1 MEDFCLNMASGDYY
15 AQLKDLRRYILIYL
29 YRKETSE
36 S

>member
-1 MEDFCLNMASGDYY
+1 MASGDYY